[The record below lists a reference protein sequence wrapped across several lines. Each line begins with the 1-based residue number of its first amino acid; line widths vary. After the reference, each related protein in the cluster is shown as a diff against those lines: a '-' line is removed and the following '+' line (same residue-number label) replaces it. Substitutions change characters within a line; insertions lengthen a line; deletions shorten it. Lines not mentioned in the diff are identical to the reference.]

1 MGFSLDFDEPIN
13 KIMCF
18 KVNLIDFIDF
28 LDDNGIFTSVQEV
41 FIKPKIEDHGKQV
54 KCEASIKDNENV
66 TLYNAVAATEAF
78 ELDIKFPPQ
87 PSENQT
93 LNANKGKEFCTAF
106 CFAFTLGLLAFNKT
120 K

>member
-1 MGFSLDFDEPIN
+1 MSLLTKSCVFR
-13 KIMCF
+13 
-18 KVNLIDFIDF
+18 VNLIDFIDF
-28 LDDNGIFTSVQEV
+28 LDDDGIFTSVQEV

-87 PSENQT
+87 PSENQS

>member
-1 MGFSLDFDEPIN
+1 MEAIFEVKNCFFRASCFGYYSEGCLSTTPSFSLLG
-13 KIMCF
+13 
-18 KVNLIDFIDF
+18 VNLIDFSNF
-28 LDDNGIFTSVQEV
+28 LDDDGIFTSVQEV

-93 LNANKGKEFCTAF
+93 LNANKGKEYA
-106 CFAFTLGLLAFNKT
+106 L
-120 K
+120 

>member
-1 MGFSLDFDEPIN
+1 MGFSWDFDKHMSI
-13 KIMCF
+13 F
-18 KVNLIDFIDF
+18 RVNLIDLCNF
-28 LDDNGIFTSVQEV
+28 LDDDGIFTSVQEV

-93 LNANKGKEFCTAF
+93 LNANKGKEYA
-106 CFAFTLGLLAFNKT
+106 L
-120 K
+120 

>member
-1 MGFSLDFDEPIN
+1 MSLLTKSCVFR
-13 KIMCF
+13 
-18 KVNLIDFIDF
+18 VNLIDFIDF
-28 LDDNGIFTSVQEV
+28 LDDDGIFTSVQEV

-78 ELDIKFPPQ
+78 ELDTKFPPQ

-93 LNANKGKEFCTAF
+93 LNANKGKEFVQPF
-106 CFAFTLGLLAFNKT
+106 VLPLPWVF
-120 K
+120 

>member
-18 KVNLIDFIDF
+18 QSNLIDFIDF
-28 LDDNGIFTSVQEV
+28 LDDDGIFTSVQEV

-93 LNANKGKEFCTAF
+93 LNANKGKEFSKAF
-106 CFAFTLGLLAFNKT
+106 CFVVTLGLLAFDKT